1 MAKSDNQKLKIFYIL
16 EHLEKFS
23 HEQNPVKTA
32 ELISMLEP
40 GNSSGMFEVAFTVSI
55 FSAADALT
63 ANRETDEK
71 ARIRHNKTEIHF
83 FIIYP
88 PFVFNY
94 IIVNFY
100 YIS

>member
-1 MAKSDNQKLKIFYIL
+1 L
-16 EHLEKFS
+16 EPE
-23 HEQNPVKTA
+23 A